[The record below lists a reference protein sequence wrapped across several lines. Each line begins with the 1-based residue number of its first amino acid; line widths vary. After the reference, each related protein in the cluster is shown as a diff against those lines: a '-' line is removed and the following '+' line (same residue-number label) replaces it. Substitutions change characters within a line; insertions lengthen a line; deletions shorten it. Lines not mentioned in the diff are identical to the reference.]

1 MLYFEVNMKKNIGI
15 IQSQRDGEKGAY
27 INSVLLLDKLYKVFL
42 NVVKKELT
50 NLNVNDINNIQSLIL
65 YNLGRD
71 QIYITELISRGYY
84 IGSNVSYNLKKLV
97 HAGYIEQTQSTRDK
111 RSSLIKLSKKG
122 LDLLSKIESI
132 FDKQIKTISKINN
145 RFNPKTLN
153 STLNEMDQVLNNF
166 LKN

>member
-1 MLYFEVNMKKNIGI
+1 M
-15 IQSQRDGEKGAY
+15 
-27 INSVLLLDKLYKVFL
+27 LLLDKLYKVFL